1 MGFRLQ
7 VSGIGGWRMHR
18 ETTPRARLAGI
29 LARFFVVSR
38 ATLQDLKPAACS
50 LMPGD

>member
-7 VSGIGGWRMHR
+7 VSGIGGWRMYQ

-29 LARFFVVSR
+29 LARFFGVSR
-38 ATLQDLKPAACS
+38 ATRQDLKPAA
-50 LMPGD
+50 